1 MLHSRSEA
9 IGGFEKMENPAT
21 KFISWKSN
29 EKTFSYYD
37 KDKGENVLLKLP
49 LKFIVLA
56 QLNTVKGWN
65 DALSGQIISNEV
77 QHIGTDKMKVVCY
90 HKDAKGEKKK
100 SAIAEG
106 VYKDIKETIV
116 SAGGRYHKSV
126 YIMLEDGT
134 IANIQLKGA
143 GVQAWGDFANRNKS
157 RLLDEWVLVKS
168 FAEGK
173 KGAVKFTTPK
183 FEFLQSLN
191 ETENALVNDAFD
203 ILKSYLNAYLRAK
216 DPIMD
221 IDVNDAEIVS
231 TDDDNDLSF

>member
-65 DALSGQIISNEV
+65 DALIGQIIANEV
-77 QHIGTDKMKVVCY
+77 QHIGEDKLKVVCY

-106 VYKDIKETIV
+106 IYKDIKETIV

-143 GVQAWGDFANRNKS
+143 GVQAWGEFSNRNKA
-157 RLLDEWVLVKS
+157 RLLDEWVVVKS

-203 ILKSYLNAYLRAK
+203 VLKSYLNAYLRAK
-216 DPIMD
+216 EPIID
-221 IDVNDAEIVS
+221 IEVNDSEIVS
-231 TDDDNDLSF
+231 TDLDDDLAF

>member
-9 IGGFEKMENPAT
+9 IGGFEKIENPAT

-65 DALSGQIISNEV
+65 DALSGQIIANEV
-77 QHIGTDKMKVVCY
+77 QHIGEDKLKVVCY

-106 VYKDIKETIV
+106 IYKDIKETIV
-116 SAGGRYHKSV
+116 SAGGRYYKSV

-143 GVQAWGDFANRNKS
+143 GVQAWGEFSNRNKA
-157 RLLDEWVLVKS
+157 RLLDEWVVVKS

-203 ILKSYLNAYLRAK
+203 VLKSYLNAYLKAK
-216 DPIMD
+216 DPVMD
-221 IDVNDAEIVS
+221 MDVNDAEVVS
-231 TDDDNDLSF
+231 ENDDDDLSF

>member
-9 IGGFEKMENPAT
+9 IGGFEKTENPAT

-65 DALSGQIISNEV
+65 DALSGQIIANEV
-77 QHIGTDKMKVVCY
+77 QHIGEDKLKVVCY

-106 VYKDIKETIV
+106 IYKDIKETIV

-143 GVQAWGDFANRNKS
+143 GVQAWVEFSYRN
-157 RLLDEWVLVKS
+157 
-168 FAEGK
+168 
-173 KGAVKFTTPK
+173 
-183 FEFLQSLN
+183 
-191 ETENALVNDAFD
+191 
-203 ILKSYLNAYLRAK
+203 
-216 DPIMD
+216 
-221 IDVNDAEIVS
+221 
-231 TDDDNDLSF
+231 

>member
-9 IGGFEKMENPAT
+9 IGGFEKTENPAT

-65 DALSGQIISNEV
+65 DALSGQIIANEV
-77 QHIGTDKMKVVCY
+77 QHIGEDKLKVVCY
-90 HKDAKGEKKK
+90 YKDAKGEKKN

-106 VYKDIKETIV
+106 IYKDIKETIV

-143 GVQAWGDFANRNKS
+143 GVQAWGEFANKNKA
-157 RLLDEWVLVKS
+157 RLLDEWVVVKS

-203 ILKSYLNAYLRAK
+203 VLKSYLNAYLRAK
-216 DPIMD
+216 EPIID
-221 IDVNDAEIVS
+221 IEVNDSEIVS
-231 TDDDNDLSF
+231 TDLDDDLAF

>member
-65 DALSGQIISNEV
+65 DALSGQIIANEV
-77 QHIGTDKMKVVCY
+77 QHIGEDKLKVVCY

-106 VYKDIKETIV
+106 IYKDIKETIV

-143 GVQAWGDFANRNKS
+143 GVQAWGEFSNRNKA
-157 RLLDEWVLVKS
+157 RLLDEWVVVKS

-203 ILKSYLNAYLRAK
+203 VLKSYLNAYLRAK
-216 DPIMD
+216 EPIID
-221 IDVNDAEIVS
+221 IEVNDSEIVS
-231 TDDDNDLSF
+231 TDLDDDLAF

>member
-9 IGGFEKMENPAT
+9 IGGFEKTENPAT

-65 DALSGQIISNEV
+65 DALSGQIIANEV
-77 QHIGTDKMKVVCY
+77 QHIGEDKLKVVCY

-106 VYKDIKETIV
+106 IYKDIKETIV

-143 GVQAWGDFANRNKS
+143 GVQAWGEFSNRNKA
-157 RLLDEWVLVKS
+157 RLLDEWVVVKS

-203 ILKSYLNAYLRAK
+203 VLKSYLNAYLRAK
-216 DPIMD
+216 EPVMD
-221 IDVNDAEIVS
+221 MDVNDAEVVS
-231 TDDDNDLSF
+231 ENDDDDLSF

>member
-9 IGGFEKMENPAT
+9 IGGFEKTENPAT

-65 DALSGQIISNEV
+65 DALSGQIIANEV
-77 QHIGTDKMKVVCY
+77 QHIGEDKLKVVCY

-106 VYKDIKETIV
+106 IYKDIKETIV

-143 GVQAWGDFANRNKS
+143 GVQAWGEFSNRNKA
-157 RLLDEWVLVKS
+157 RLLDEWVVVKS

-203 ILKSYLNAYLRAK
+203 VLKSYLNAYLRAK
-216 DPIMD
+216 EPIID
-221 IDVNDAEIVS
+221 IEVNDSEIVS
-231 TDDDNDLSF
+231 TDLDDDLAF

>member
-9 IGGFEKMENPAT
+9 IGGFEKMENPC
-21 KFISWKSN
+21 KLWLKWKSN
-29 EKTFSYYD
+29 EKKFELYD
-37 KDKGENVLLKLP
+37 KIKEEKSLIDLP

-65 DALSGQIISNEV
+65 DALSGQVVSNEV
-77 QHIGTDKMKVVCY
+77 QHIGTDKIKVVCY
-90 HKDAKGEKKK
+90 YKDAKGEKKN
-100 SAIAEG
+100 SIIAEG
-106 VYKDIKETIV
+106 IYKDIKETIV

-143 GVQAWGDFANRNKS
+143 GVQAWGEFANKNKA
-157 RLLDEWVLVKS
+157 RLLDEWVVVKS

-203 ILKSYLNAYLRAK
+203 VLKSYLNAYLKAK
-216 DPIMD
+216 DPVMD
-221 IDVNDAEIVS
+221 MDVNDAEVVS
-231 TDDDNDLSF
+231 ENDDDDLSF